1 MQLITSKE
9 NNTIKDIKKLKDK
22 KYRNETERFII
33 EGFRFVEEGL
43 KSSFKIDKILVKES
57 VLEKFKDKFQGYIE
71 ENEEKIYVT
80 SDSIFKTIASTE
92 NSQGV
97 LAVVKI
103 SNQKNNPTDGSYIL
117 IDKVQDPGNLGTIIR
132 TAHSAGCVGI
142 IMTKGTVD
150 LYNEK
155 TLRSTMGSIFNI
167 PLIQDNGNLDFTKEL
182 LGKNYN
188 LICSSLQT
196 DKNFYEVDLVSNSI
210 IAVGNEGNGISDEV
224 MELSTTKVKIPM
236 LGSTES
242 LNVAIAASIMIYE
255 GVRQRILS
263 GKY

>member
-1 MQLITSKE
+1 MQLIISKE
-9 NNTIKDIKKLKDK
+9 NNTIKDIKKLKEK
-22 KYRNETERFII
+22 KYRSETGKFII

-43 KSSFKIDKILVKES
+43 KSSFTIEKVVVKES
-57 VLEKFKDKFQGYIE
+57 VLDKFKEKFADYIN
-71 ENEEKIYVT
+71 ENEEKIFVI
-80 SDSIFKTIASTE
+80 SDSVFKGIAATE

-97 LAVVKI
+97 LAVVKMDHHI
-103 SNQKNNPTDGSYIL
+103 QESKDGIYIL

-132 TAHSAGCVGI
+132 TAHSAGCTGI

-167 PLIQDNGNLDFTKEL
+167 GIIHENEELEFTKGL
-182 LGKNYN
+182 LGENYN
-188 LICSSLQT
+188 LVCSSLQT
-196 DKNFYEVDLVSNSI
+196 DKNFYEVDLVNNVI
-210 IAVGNEGNGISDEV
+210 IAVGNEGKGISDEV
-224 MELSTTKVKIPM
+224 MSLATKKVKIPM
-236 LGSTES
+236 LGNAES